1 MVFCGRVSYKLPHCF
16 QSRNSTGRGKW
27 PEQMRLQ
34 TPPRLESRMSCDA
47 GAKGTRWRRGYRR
60 SRASRQSRGACPGA
74 VLSDADAPRR
84 PPPLCF
90 TKPKTPYMSS
100 KVGAGL
106 HEFKALSAN
115 SPPRR
120 CWSLTVSWCS
130 HGHGGEEQRTVQK
143 VRDIC
148 GISCIQQCS
157 MPALDSLSIIFG
169 CASPC
174 FQLS

>member
-1 MVFCGRVSYKLPHCF
+1 MRYARRVAEARIVLRTARGARVRGLCGSAGRPPAPVRV
-16 QSRNSTGRGKW
+16 RRRGRCGA
-27 PEQMRLQ
+27 RRVQ
-34 TPPRLESRMSCDA
+34 TSNRAALSCDA

-130 HGHGGEEQRTVQK
+130 HGHGGEEQRTVQQ

-148 GISCIQQCS
+148 GISCIQQ
-157 MPALDSLSIIFG
+157 
-169 CASPC
+169 
-174 FQLS
+174 